1 MTENNINDMQIELNQ
16 VKNLSYRE
24 VYNSRKQL
32 VCLLPNAC
40 REEITVSLPRAI
52 EDQDLLFKTFSESI
66 QLQYT
71 KMKIYVLSIRAQSDK
86 LYQIEMNIISKN
98 NNKQYFYDIVYIMVP
113 KELIYKF
120 ENESINHIIFY
131 IGKSKN
137 NNEFKILDKSPTLD
151 MISTEN
157 IHGIPLPFSWG
168 INLS

>member
-1 MTENNINDMQIELNQ
+1 MTEEITNYMQIESNE
-16 VKNLSYRE
+16 VNNPSYRE
-24 VYNSRKQL
+24 VFNSRKRL

-40 REEITVSLPRAI
+40 REQITVSLPREI
-52 EDQDLLFKTFSESI
+52 HDLDLLFKTFSESL

-86 LYQIEMNIISKN
+86 LYQLEMNIVSKN
-98 NNKQYFYDIVYIMVP
+98 DDKQYYYDIVYIMVP

-120 ENESINHIIFY
+120 ENEGINHIIFY

-137 NNEFKILDKSPTLD
+137 KNEFKILNGTPSLD
-151 MISTEN
+151 IISTEN
-157 IHGIPLPFSWG
+157 SQGTPLPFSWG